1 MWMNIV
7 YKNKK
12 YELIW
17 SLILITIGIIFSIVG
32 YFLFPVVV
40 VVLVIGSFLVLYG
53 VINMIKSVK

>member
-40 VVLVIGSFLVLYG
+40 VVLVIGSFLVFYG